1 MNNRIPQTIARRLIR
16 PQSSSPFA
24 TYPLSRSHYLYYE
37 PPRRH
42 LSVNSFIPRVFSPTW
57 WSQHLP
63 QGLFKSTV
71 KSSKETVKRKWDP
84 AWGYIL
90 LALFV
95 GSQSLNIMALR
106 QESQV
111 FIRRSDARIETLREI
126 IENIQQGKWAPDGE
140 EVERA
145 LRLGK
150 PERDDRQ
157 WEEVMKEI
165 EEEDSKWQQEAQR
178 QRELIEQQEA
188 AKAKFA
194 ALASPTAYADPTAS
208 EGSAS
213 KPVPSRP
220 KKKITADD
228 YFM

>member
-1 MNNRIPQTIARRLIR
+1 MSNRFPQAIVRRLIR
-16 PQSSSPFA
+16 PQTTSPFT
-24 TYPLSRSHYLYYE
+24 TYPLSRSHYLYHE

-84 AWGYIL
+84 AWGYIV

-126 IENIQQGKWAPDGE
+126 IENIQKGKWAADGE
-140 EVERA
+140 EVQRA

-165 EEEDSKWQQEAQR
+165 EEEDSRWQQEAQR
-178 QRELIEQQEA
+178 QRERIEQQEV
-188 AKAKFA
+188 AKAKFT
-194 ALASPTAYADPTAS
+194 ALESPTAYADSTTP
-208 EGSAS
+208 EGGAS
-213 KPVPSRP
+213 KAAPSRP

>member
-1 MNNRIPQTIARRLIR
+1 
-16 PQSSSPFA
+16 
-24 TYPLSRSHYLYYE
+24 
-37 PPRRH
+37 
-42 LSVNSFIPRVFSPTW
+42 
-57 WSQHLP
+57 
-63 QGLFKSTV
+63 
-71 KSSKETVKRKWDP
+71 
-84 AWGYIL
+84 
-90 LALFV
+90 
-95 GSQSLNIMALR
+95 MALR

-126 IENIQQGKWAPDGE
+126 IENIQKGKWAPDGE

-150 PERDDRQ
+150 SERDDRQ

-165 EEEDSKWQQEAQR
+165 EEEDSRWQQEAQR
-178 QRELIEQQEA
+178 RRELIEQQET

-194 ALASPTAYADPTAS
+194 ALASPTAYSEPTAS
-208 EGSAS
+208 DDTAS
-213 KPVPSRP
+213 KATPRP

>member
-1 MNNRIPQTIARRLIR
+1 
-16 PQSSSPFA
+16 
-24 TYPLSRSHYLYYE
+24 
-37 PPRRH
+37 
-42 LSVNSFIPRVFSPTW
+42 
-57 WSQHLP
+57 
-63 QGLFKSTV
+63 
-71 KSSKETVKRKWDP
+71 
-84 AWGYIL
+84 
-90 LALFV
+90 
-95 GSQSLNIMALR
+95 MALR

-126 IENIQQGKWAPDGE
+126 VENIQKGRWAPDGE
-140 EVERA
+140 EVQRA

-165 EEEDSKWQQEAQR
+165 EEEDLRWQQEAQR
-178 QRELIEQQEA
+178 QRERIERQEA

-194 ALASPTAYADPTAS
+194 ALASPTAYADSTTS
-208 EGSAS
+208 EDGSSGA
-213 KPVPSRP
+213 VPSRP